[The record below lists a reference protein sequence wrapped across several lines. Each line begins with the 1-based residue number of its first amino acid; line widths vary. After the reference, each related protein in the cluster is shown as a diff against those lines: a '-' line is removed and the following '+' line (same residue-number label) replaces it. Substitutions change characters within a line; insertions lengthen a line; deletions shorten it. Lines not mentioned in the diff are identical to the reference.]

1 MVYTPK
7 GGLSCVYAKGVIL
20 FFLVLCNTCG
30 PDPRTASEI
39 SDRVEI
45 DRFQRNMCVSERIHH
60 PVGRFFVGLFV
71 VWVVYTPDVCFQRFL
86 CVCAYTP
93 PVVASGCAW
102 CIRQMCVF
110 LDFMCFCVYTTQR
123 DFLKAK
129 GVVNRRISSVGR
141 PEARPSLAGPPACGT
156 PGVALAGPAWAG
168 LAWPGP
174 PAPDQP
180 GLP

>member
-1 MVYTPK
+1 MYVQKVLFCGFYCCTPLV
-7 GGLSCVYAKGVIL
+7 GRIQAQPAKSLRGSKLIV
-20 FFLVLCNTCG
+20 F
-30 PDPRTASEI
+30 SEI
-39 SDRVEI
+39 
-45 DRFQRNMCVSERIHH
+45 CVSERIHH
-60 PVGRFFVGLFV
+60 PVGRFFVGLLV
-71 VWVVYTPDVCFQRFL
+71 VWVVYTPDVCFLVFL
-86 CVCAYTP
+86 CACAYTP

-110 LDFMCFCVYTTQR
+110 LDFICFCVYTTQR